1 MLIKTNTR
9 EVGGDGPPE
18 KECEMRW
25 DGIGNRGGLREEREG
40 ARLGIFELFR
50 FSLFKMAR
58 NLAAA
63 QKKGVHWAD
72 DREVDEGTRSDR
84 AALHIG

>member
-1 MLIKTNTR
+1 M

-18 KECEMRW
+18 KECV
-25 DGIGNRGGLREEREG
+25 GNRGGLREG

-84 AALHIG
+84 AALALHIG

>member
-9 EVGGDGPPE
+9 EIGGDGPPE
-18 KECEMRW
+18 KECV
-25 DGIGNRGGLREEREG
+25 GNRGGLREEREG